1 MKTIHYR
8 IFDLKTASGLLLLLF
23 LPFVLSAQ
31 LTVTVTGTRVTCFG
45 ATDGQATANPAG
57 GGPPYAYLW
66 SNGGTTQI
74 IQNLGLGTYTVTVT
88 DINQNTKSAIGHVTS
103 PNNIALNLSS
113 QAQLCS
119 VAPDGSASC
128 IASGGTMPY
137 AYLWSNGSM
146 TKEIYQL
153 IAGTY
158 TVTMTDS
165 KGCTKQKSI
174 QVENA
179 TNEGLRTYLSTTPT
193 YCNYD
198 VGAANIWMWSGTP
211 PYHYNWSNGDTI
223 PLIENLA
230 AGAYTVSVTDV
241 NGCSTVD
248 SLLIIDQGLP
258 VETSMFSFTPC
269 GYASGTAT
277 IDPTAGTP
285 PYQFQ
290 WSTGGTTQMIE
301 SLAAGIYTATVT
313 DAVGCSGTDHAY
325 VDSNFPLSILTQIP
339 TPFCLHAIAPFM
351 YDSPPNYPQIL
362 WTLSDTLDQIIS
374 GQGTD
379 TIQVQWATVGTK
391 TVKHQ
396 YGANG
401 IYCGAITFSLKV
413 AVCADANEPALA
425 GVVVSP
431 NPFSD
436 LVQINFPD
444 EIPTDTEAILMDAS
458 GKVVLEKILNNAAEG
473 LSTVDLPAGFYF
485 LKIRTAQGEHV
496 WKLIKI

>member
-1 MKTIHYR
+1 MKIFSYR
-8 IFDLKTASGLLLLLF
+8 IFDLKAASGLGLLLL

-31 LTVTVTGTRVTCFG
+31 LTVTVTGTRVTCYG

-57 GGPPYAYLW
+57 GGPPYTYLW
-66 SNGGTTQI
+66 SNGGTTQT
-74 IQNLGLGTYTVTVT
+74 IQNLALGTYTVTVT

-113 QAQLCS
+113 EAQICS
-119 VAPDGSASC
+119 IAPDGIVSC
-128 IASGGTMPY
+128 LASGGTMPY
-137 AYLWSNGSM
+137 TYLWSNGST
-146 TKEIYQL
+146 TKEVYQL

-179 TNEGLRTYLSTTPT
+179 SDEGLRTSISTTPT
-193 YCNYD
+193 YCDYE

-211 PYHYNWSNGDTI
+211 PYHYHWSNGVTI
-223 PLIENLA
+223 PLIENLV

-248 SLLIIDQGLP
+248 SLVIIDQGLP
-258 VETSMFSFTPC
+258 VETSMFSFTSC

-290 WSTGGTTQMIE
+290 WSTGETTQMID

-313 DAVGCSGTDHAY
+313 DAVGCSGTEVAY
-325 VDSNFPLSILTQIP
+325 VDSNYPLSGLVQIP
-339 TPFCLHAIAPFM
+339 TPFCLHAIAPFV

-379 TIQVQWATVGTK
+379 TIQVKWATVGTK

-401 IYCGAITFSLKV
+401 IYCGSLTYSLLV
-413 AVCADANEPALA
+413 VVCADAIEPALA
-425 GVVVSP
+425 EASVSP

-436 LVQINFPD
+436 LIQVKFADDLP
-444 EIPTDTEAILMDAS
+444 EETVAILMDVS
-458 GKVVLEKILNNAAEG
+458 GEVVLEKILNHAAEG
-473 LSTVDLPAGFYF
+473 LFTEDLPAGFYF
-485 LKIRTAQGEHV
+485 LKIRTEHGERV
-496 WKLIKI
+496 WKLVKI